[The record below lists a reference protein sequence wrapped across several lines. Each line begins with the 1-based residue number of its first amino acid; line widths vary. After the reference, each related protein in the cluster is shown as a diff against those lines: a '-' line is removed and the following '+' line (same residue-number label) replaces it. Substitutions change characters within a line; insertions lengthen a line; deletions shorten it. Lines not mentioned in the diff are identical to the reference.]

1 MTKNDLDN
9 IRNKKLQ
16 SFTWKN
22 YKPMLDAIN
31 QAKTI
36 NIDDLNINI
45 DDYISF
51 GKQSHLTNK
60 EKEIIEATKKAL
72 IPWRKGPFC
81 IFEENLETEWRS
93 DKKYNLIKNHFDIKD
108 KIVADVGCNNGYY
121 MFRMLENNPKRL
133 IGFEP
138 APLSKLQFDFI
149 NHFVKSNIIFE
160 MLGVEHIE
168 FYEHKFDFIFMLG
181 VLYHRPNPIG
191 ALKSLNRALNK
202 NGEILIDT
210 FMIDGDDEVSLTPY
224 DRYSKIPNVYFIPT
238 ISTLKNWLNRAGF
251 RDMKVIST
259 TTTNEQEQRSTKWT
273 FEQSLDDYLDPQDK
287 TKTIEGYPAPKRL
300 YVKAYKK

>member
-1 MTKNDLDN
+1 MTKSDLN
-9 IRNKKLQ
+9 IIRQKKEQ
-16 SFTWKN
+16 SFAWKN
-22 YKPMLDAIN
+22 YKPMLDAVNKI
-31 QAKTI
+31 KTI
-36 NIDDLNINI
+36 NINNLNIKI

-51 GKQSHLTNK
+51 GKKTDLNEI
-60 EKEIIEATKKAL
+60 EKDIIQKAKKAL

-81 IFEENLETEWRS
+81 VFEENLETEWRS
-93 DKKYNLIKNHFDIKD
+93 DKKYNLIKSHFDIKD

-121 MFRMLENNPKRL
+121 MFRMLECNAKRI

-149 NHFVKSNIIFE
+149 NHFIKSNIKFE

-191 ALKSLNRALNK
+191 TLKSINRALNK

-210 FMIDGDDEVSLTPY
+210 FMIDGNDEVSLTPY
-224 DRYSKIPNVYFIPT
+224 ERYSKIPNIYFIPT
-238 ISTLKNWLNRAGF
+238 IPTLKNWLNRAGF
-251 RDMKVIST
+251 KNIEVIAT
-259 TTTNEQEQRSTKWT
+259 TTTDSKEQRATKWT
-273 FEQSLDDYLDPQDK
+273 FSQSLDDYLDPQDK

-300 YVKAYKK
+300 YVKAYK